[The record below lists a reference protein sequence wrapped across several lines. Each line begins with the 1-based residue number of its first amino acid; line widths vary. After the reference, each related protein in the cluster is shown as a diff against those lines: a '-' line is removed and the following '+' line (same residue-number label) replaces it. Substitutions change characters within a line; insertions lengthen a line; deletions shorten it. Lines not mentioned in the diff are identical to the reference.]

1 MNPTKWGRSS
11 AARPGFFFLLR
22 VSLPLRKARDIRVTI
37 HGASVVPIRAG
48 KITGWRDYYN
58 GLAAGRTA
66 LSAHF
71 TSSLEF

>member
-1 MNPTKWGRSS
+1 M
-11 AARPGFFFLLR
+11 
-22 VSLPLRKARDIRVTI
+22 SLPLRKARDIRVTI